1 MPSRKRTK
9 PQKKNART
17 VRSAST
23 PAPVLGRRLSQELF
37 ALLLLVLDLFLIL
50 SLVSYQLTDPQT
62 FAALGKVPVVSN
74 WGGKVGALVAA
85 WLMGGLG
92 LAAFWVPILVSWLA
106 LQCFQGAWASLT
118 PWTGAAYVALPV
130 ASAGLMALGWPTLA
144 WRTGQL
150 AGGGWLGTWVV
161 QQVQPILNLAGSL
174 LLFLAVA
181 LASFMGITRL
191 SYVALLR
198 RLGDRLG
205 QLFRPR
211 PSYPSNEPQVEL
223 IRMKKPVVPKELP
236 PEIAHPPQEEVTPV
250 LDPPVVP
257 PPVVEAVESPAP
269 GPTATATP
277 AEAKPKKPKRPKLP
291 ALSHFQLPPL
301 DFLSPP
307 PPYDQQVQEEALLA
321 QAKKLET
328 TLMHFGVEGKVVAI
342 RPGPVITM
350 IEFEPALGVKIS
362 KVTGL
367 ADDLALALKAL
378 SIRIVAPVPGKAV
391 IGIEVPNPKRQ
402 LVTLRE
408 VLVNE
413 VYHKSPSRLTI
424 ALGKDI
430 TGQPVV
436 ADLAKMPHLLIA
448 GATGTGKSVGL
459 NAMIISILYKAT
471 PEEVRFLM
479 VDPKRIEL
487 STYEGIP
494 HLLHPVV
501 TNPKVATTALRWA
514 VDEMERRY
522 SLLSDLEVRNIET
535 YNQKLIKEQKVYTED
550 DEEEPQLRLLPYIVI
565 IIDELADLMLVSSR
579 ETEEYLIRLAQKSRA
594 AGIHLILA
602 TQRPSVDVITGLIK
616 ANFPTRISFQVS
628 SKVDSRTILDTIG
641 AERLLGLG
649 DMLFIPP
656 GTSRL
661 KRIHG
666 AYVSE
671 EEVKR
676 VVEYLKTQQAP
687 VFEPGILAMQEEER
701 QEEEMGEKDEK
712 YADAIEIVAETR
724 QASISML
731 QRRLRIGYNRAA
743 RIIEM
748 MEKEGLVGP
757 SDGIKP
763 REVYVPRR

>member
-1 MPSRKRTK
+1 
-9 PQKKNART
+9 
-17 VRSAST
+17 
-23 PAPVLGRRLSQELF
+23 
-37 ALLLLVLDLFLIL
+37 
-50 SLVSYQLTDPQT
+50 
-62 FAALGKVPVVSN
+62 
-74 WGGKVGALVAA
+74 
-85 WLMGGLG
+85 
-92 LAAFWVPILVSWLA
+92 
-106 LQCFQGAWASLT
+106 
-118 PWTGAAYVALPV
+118 
-130 ASAGLMALGWPTLA
+130 
-144 WRTGQL
+144 
-150 AGGGWLGTWVV
+150 
-161 QQVQPILNLAGSL
+161 
-174 LLFLAVA
+174 
-181 LASFMGITRL
+181 MGITRL
-191 SYVALLR
+191 SYVALLT
-198 RLGDRLG
+198 RLGDWINGAGRS
-205 QLFRPR
+205 RPR
-211 PSYPSNEPQVEL
+211 APLPDSEPDFFIE
-223 IRMKKPVVPKELP
+223 RKPPALKAAV
-236 PEIAHPPQEEVTPV
+236 PEIAHPLSAEIPPTITTP
-250 LDPPVVP
+250 PAAPA
-257 PPVVEAVESPAP
+257 AVAD
-269 GPTATATP
+269 TFP
-277 AEAKPKKPKRPKLP
+277 AEAPRVPGSNGGNEAKAKRPRKSKMP
-291 ALSHFQLPPL
+291 PISNFQLPPL
-301 DFLSPP
+301 DFLAAP
-307 PPYDQQVQEEALLA
+307 PPYDQQVQEEVLLA
-321 QAKKLET
+321 QARKLEN
-328 TLMHFGVEGKVVAI
+328 TLLHFGVEGKVVAI

-367 ADDLALALKAL
+367 ADDLALALKAM

-408 VLVNE
+408 VLSHE
-413 VYHKSPSRLTI
+413 VYHKSASRLTI

-430 TGQPVV
+430 LGQSVIT
-436 ADLAKMPHLLIA
+436 DLAKMPHLLIA

-459 NAMIISILYKAT
+459 NAMITSILYKAT

-514 VDEMERRY
+514 VNEMERRY
-522 SLLSDLEVRNIET
+522 GLLSDLEVRNIES
-535 YNQKLIKEQKVYTED
+535 YNQTLIKEQKVYTD
-550 DEEEPQLRLLPYIVI
+550 DEDEPRLRLLPYIVI

-579 ETEEYLIRLAQKSRA
+579 DTEEYLIRLAQKSRA
-594 AGIHLILA
+594 SGIHLILA

-628 SKVDSRTILDTIG
+628 SKVDSRTILDTGG
-641 AERLLGLG
+641 AERLLGMG

-661 KRIHG
+661 NRIHG

-676 VVEYLKTQQAP
+676 VVEYLKTQQTP
-687 VFEPGILAMQEEER
+687 VFEVGIMEMQDEETK
-701 QEEEMGEKDEK
+701 EEDMGDRDEK
-712 YADAIEIVAETR
+712 WSDAIEIVAETR

-748 MEKEGLVGP
+748 MEKEGMVGP

-763 REVYVPRR
+763 REVYVARR

>member
-1 MPSRKRTK
+1 MPTPKR
-9 PQKKNART
+9 PKKKLI
-17 VRSAST
+17 VRPKRLT
-23 PAPVLGRRLSQELF
+23 PAPPEPTGRRLSQELL
-37 ALLLLVLDLFLIL
+37 ALILLVLDVFLIL
-50 SLVSYQLTDPQT
+50 SLVSYNPADPQT
-62 FAALGKVPVVSN
+62 LAALGKVTAVAN
-74 WGGKVGALVAA
+74 WAGKVGALIAA
-85 WLMGGLG
+85 WLMGGIG
-92 LAAFWVPILVSWLA
+92 LAAFWLPIMLSWLA
-106 LQCFQGAWASLT
+106 LQCYQGTLSSIS
-118 PWTGAAYVALPV
+118 PWTGMAYLTLPL
-130 ASAGLMALGWPTLA
+130 ASAGLLALGWPMLS
-144 WRTGQL
+144 WSGGQL
-150 AGGGWLGTWVV
+150 PGGGVVGRWLTGHF
-161 QQVQPILNLAGSL
+161 QPVFNLAGSL
-174 LLFLAVA
+174 LVFTAVA

-191 SYVALLR
+191 SYVALLGR
-198 RLGDRLG
+198 FGNWVSRLGHSRHRAPEPGMEPELVIDRKRSAPKIPALEIDHAA
-205 QLFRPR
+205 RP
-211 PSYPSNEPQVEL
+211 
-223 IRMKKPVVPKELP
+223 
-236 PEIAHPPQEEVTPV
+236 
-250 LDPPVVP
+250 
-257 PPVVEAVESPAP
+257 EA
-269 GPTATATP
+269 GPTISTQMPPLSADETAPRETP
-277 AEAKPKKPKRPKLP
+277 TSTDASGASESKAKRPKKAKMP
-291 ALSHFQLPPL
+291 PLSNFQLPSL
-301 DFLSPP
+301 DFLAPP
-307 PPYDQQVQEEALLA
+307 PPYDTQVQEEALLA
-321 QAKKLET
+321 QARKLET

-367 ADDLALALKAL
+367 ADDLALALKAI

-391 IGIEVPNPKRQ
+391 IGIEIPNIKRQ

-408 VLVNE
+408 VLGQE
-413 VYHKSPSRLTI
+413 IYHKSASRLTI

-436 ADLAKMPHLLIA
+436 ADLAQMPHLLIA

-459 NAMIISILYKAT
+459 NAMIVSILYKAT

-501 TNPKVATTALRWA
+501 TNPKVATTSLRWA
-514 VDEMERRY
+514 IEEMERRY
-522 SLLSDLEVRNIET
+522 ALLSDLEVRNIES
-535 YNQKLIKEQKVYTED
+535 YNQKLIKEQKVYTD
-550 DEEEPQLRLLPYIVI
+550 DDDEPQLRLLPFIII

-616 ANFPTRISFQVS
+616 ANFPTRVSFQVS
-628 SKVDSRTILDTIG
+628 SRVDSRTILDTIG

-671 EEVKR
+671 DEVKK

-687 VFEPGILAMQEEER
+687 VFEPGILEMQADETREEELGDR
-701 QEEEMGEKDEK
+701 DDK
-712 YADAIEIVAETR
+712 YADAIDIVAETR

>member
-1 MPSRKRTK
+1 MPTPKRN
-9 PQKKNART
+9 KKKTNAKMPRAL
-17 VRSAST
+17 VPPPAAS
-23 PAPVLGRRLSQELF
+23 PGRRLSQELV

-50 SLVSYQLTDPQT
+50 SLVSFNPADPQNL
-62 FAALGKVPVVSN
+62 AALSKTAAVTN
-74 WGGKVGALVAA
+74 WGGKAGAFFAA
-85 WLMGGLG
+85 CLMGSLG
-92 LAAFWVPILVSWLA
+92 LAAFWVPIMVSWLA
-106 LQCFQGAWASLT
+106 LQCFQGSWGALS
-118 PWTGAAYVALPV
+118 PWTGAAYLALPV
-130 ASAGLMALGWPTLA
+130 ASAGLLTLGWPSLT
-144 WRTGQL
+144 WGTGQL
-150 AGGGWLGTWVV
+150 LGGGSIGAWLTR
-161 QQVQPILNLAGSL
+161 QIQPVLNLAGSL
-174 LLFLAVA
+174 LLFTAVA

-198 RLGDRLG
+198 RLGDGLG
-205 QLFRPR
+205 RALRRRPGYH
-211 PSYPSNEPQVEL
+211 PNEPEADPL
-223 IRMKKPVVPKELP
+223 RSNKSPVPNGLA
-236 PEIAHPPQEEVTPV
+236 PEIGRSSPEELAPILSPP
-250 LDPPVVP
+250 LVP
-257 PPVVEAVESPAP
+257 PPLSDAAAASGTMPVSTAPA
-269 GPTATATP
+269 
-277 AEAKPKKPKRPKLP
+277 AEAKPKRTKKSKMP
-291 ALSHFQLPPL
+291 AISNFQLPPL
-301 DFLSPP
+301 DFLSAP
-307 PPYDQQVQEEALLA
+307 PPYDHQVQEEALLA
-321 QAKKLET
+321 QAKKLEN

-408 VLVNE
+408 VLAHE

-522 SLLSDLEVRNIET
+522 SLLSDLEVRNIEN
-535 YNQKLIKEQKVYTED
+535 YNQKLIKEQMVYSVD
-550 DEEEPQLRLLPYIVI
+550 DDEEPQLRLLPYIIV

-641 AERLLGLG
+641 AERLLGMG

-671 EEVKR
+671 EEVKQ
-676 VVEYLKTQQAP
+676 VVDYLKTQQAP
-687 VFEPGILAMQEEER
+687 VFEPGILAMQEEEH
-701 QEEEMGEKDEK
+701 QEEEMGDKDQK

>member
-1 MPSRKRTK
+1 MP
-9 PQKKNART
+9 P
-17 VRSAST
+17 
-23 PAPVLGRRLSQELF
+23 
-37 ALLLLVLDLFLIL
+37 I
-50 SLVSYQLTDPQT
+50 
-62 FAALGKVPVVSN
+62 SN
-74 WGGKVGALVAA
+74 
-85 WLMGGLG
+85 
-92 LAAFWVPILVSWLA
+92 
-106 LQCFQGAWASLT
+106 
-118 PWTGAAYVALPV
+118 
-130 ASAGLMALGWPTLA
+130 
-144 WRTGQL
+144 
-150 AGGGWLGTWVV
+150 
-161 QQVQPILNLAGSL
+161 
-174 LLFLAVA
+174 
-181 LASFMGITRL
+181 
-191 SYVALLR
+191 
-198 RLGDRLG
+198 
-205 QLFRPR
+205 
-211 PSYPSNEPQVEL
+211 
-223 IRMKKPVVPKELP
+223 
-236 PEIAHPPQEEVTPV
+236 
-250 LDPPVVP
+250 
-257 PPVVEAVESPAP
+257 
-269 GPTATATP
+269 
-277 AEAKPKKPKRPKLP
+277 
-291 ALSHFQLPPL
+291 FQLPPL

-307 PPYDQQVQEEALLA
+307 PPYDQQVQEEVLLA
-321 QAKKLET
+321 QARKLEN

-408 VLVNE
+408 VLGHE
-413 VYHKSPSRLTI
+413 VYHKSASRLTI

-430 TGQPVV
+430 TGQSVIT
-436 ADLAKMPHLLIA
+436 DLAKMPHLLIA

-459 NAMIISILYKAT
+459 NSMIVSILYKAT

-501 TNPKVATTALRWA
+501 TNPKVATTSLRWA
-514 VDEMERRY
+514 VEEMERRY
-522 SLLSDLEVRNIET
+522 GLLSDLEVRNIEN
-535 YNQKLIKEQKVYTED
+535 YNQKLIKEQKVYTD
-550 DEEEPQLRLLPYIVI
+550 DEDEPRLRLLPYIVI

-628 SKVDSRTILDTIG
+628 SKVDSRTILDTGG
-641 AERLLGLG
+641 AERLLGNG

-661 KRIHG
+661 NRIHG

-671 EEVKR
+671 EEVKQ

-687 VFEPGILAMQEEER
+687 VFEVGIMEMQDEETK
-701 QEEEMGEKDEK
+701 EEEMGERDDK
-712 YADAIEIVAETR
+712 YSDAIEIVAETR

-748 MEKEGLVGP
+748 MEKEGMVGP